1 MIYCDTCFKYLLTYD
16 VRVTAGIQIDNET
29 TTESGQ
35 WKLISL
41 TFLKVYTEEPQQTKQ
56 WLTSTKDFP
65 CPCYPPNWDMQRM
78 LVEHIPG
85 STESWLQLGPP
96 CINLIINLKTDFMDR
111 LLKKNKLGC
120 VVCTTITDWGHPKG

>member
-65 CPCYPPNWDMQRM
+65 CPCYPPN
-78 LVEHIPG
+78 
-85 STESWLQLGPP
+85 
-96 CINLIINLKTDFMDR
+96 
-111 LLKKNKLGC
+111 
-120 VVCTTITDWGHPKG
+120 